1 MKRALTVVA
10 CTGVLV
16 MGIDYVSMATTGQ
29 SLLLGKSNTA
39 NAITKISN
47 TGAGSAVDLHVKSA
61 ATAPFTTN
69 GKGKVANLYADRAAT
84 ADNSARLGG
93 STLAQVRSGID
104 AATLEGNTAADVSN
118 LGMTWG
124 RVDGANGTY
133 SGPGDVTVTHA
144 GTGLYCVYVTG
155 ISSSDGRITA
165 TPDYATDDT
174 FIGTAT
180 TQTYVEVDSRG
191 GDCSAGGFEIV
202 TFNVTPA
209 SPGNS
214 TEQETYKA
222 DTGFVFTIVGIP
234 TTSSAPAL
242 KATPKS
248 QPLKASPSAHL
259 SAK

>member
-16 MGIDYVSMATTGQ
+16 VGIDYVSMATTGQ
-29 SLLLGKSNTA
+29 SLLLGKTNTA
-39 NAITKISN
+39 NVVTKISN
-47 TGAGSAVDLHVKSA
+47 TGAGSALSLTVKSA

-69 GKGKVANLYADRAAT
+69 GKGKVANLYADRAAS
-84 ADNSARLGG
+84 ADKLGG

-124 RVDGANGTY
+124 RVNGANNTF
-133 SGPGDVTVTHA
+133 SGPGDVTVSHA
-144 GTGLYCVYVTG
+144 GTGLYCILVTG
-155 ISSSDGRITA
+155 ISSSGGRITA

-174 FIGTAT
+174 QVGTAT

-191 GDCSAGGFEIV
+191 TDCSAGEFEIV
-202 TFNVTPA
+202 AFNSTPA
-209 SPGNS
+209 SPFNG
-214 TEQETYKA
+214 TEQTTYFA
-222 DTGFVFTIVGIP
+222 DTGFVFTVVGIP

-242 KATPKS
+242 KASATSK
-248 QPLKASPSAHL
+248 PLKSSPSAHL